1 MSSRLSTQ
9 HSALSTES
17 ALVIF
22 AKAPIPGQVK
32 TRLCPPLTPDEAASL
47 HGSFV
52 LDAIE
57 RSTFDVRRSNRYAE
71 RSRRSLEPRTS
82 NFFDRFVACAPSAS
96 HVFFKIIEERHGVQL
111 LDQIGEDLGARMDQ
125 AFRAIFAR
133 GYQRVLV
140 VGTDL
145 PSLPGAC
152 YTQALSLLADHDL
165 VLGPSLDGGYYLIG
179 LRRSVPELFVGMP
192 WSTDRVFSLTRAK
205 AEALGLKTGLLPTWR
220 DVDTIEDLL
229 ALIDETGL
237 EAPSH
242 GGSRVTGLRAGALP
256 PSRGFRR
263 TGRPAEARH
272 ESRGRPSPLAPSLS
286 ARTAGVLRLLVSR
299 LGARTGAAGTRLG
312 Y

>member
-1 MSSRLSTQ
+1 MRSKADGSSR
-9 HSALSTES
+9 TES
-17 ALVIF
+17 ASTPPHSSPLTPHAALVIF

-52 LDAIE
+52 LDAL
-57 RSTFDVRRSNRYAE
+57 E
-71 RSRRSLEPRTS
+71 RSRDDRTTGRVTL
-82 NFFDRFVACAPSAS
+82 NRVPLDRFVACAPSAS

-152 YTQALSLLADHDL
+152 YTEALSLLADHDL

-179 LRRSVPELFVGMP
+179 LRGPAPELFVGMP
-192 WSTDRVFSLTRAK
+192 WSTDRVCALTQAK
-205 AEALGLKTGLLPTWR
+205 ADALGLKTGLLPTWR

-237 EAPSH
+237 EAPCH
-242 GGSRVTGLRAGALP
+242 GGSRV
-256 PSRGFRR
+256 
-263 TGRPAEARH
+263 
-272 ESRGRPSPLAPSLS
+272 RPSPLAPSLS
-286 ARTAGVLRLLVSR
+286 ARTAGVLRLLASR
-299 LGARTGAAGTRLG
+299 LRARPSATRTSGLG
-312 Y
+312 H

>member
-1 MSSRLSTQ
+1 
-9 HSALSTES
+9 
-17 ALVIF
+17 
-22 AKAPIPGQVK
+22 VK

-52 LDAIE
+52 LDAL
-57 RSTFDVRRSNRYAE
+57 E
-71 RSRRSLEPRTS
+71 RSRDERTPGRVTL
-82 NFFDRFVACAPSAS
+82 NRVPLDRFVACAPSAS

-152 YTQALSLLADHDL
+152 YTQALGLLADHDL

-192 WSTDRVFSLTRAK
+192 WSTDRVCALTRAK

-237 EAPSH
+237 EAPSR
-242 GGSRVTGLRAGALP
+242 GEARVTGLRAGAL
-256 PSRGFRR
+256 
-263 TGRPAEARH
+263 RPAEARH

-286 ARTAGVLRLLVSR
+286 ARTAGVLRLLASR
-299 LGARTGAAGTRLG
+299 LRARPGATRIA
-312 Y
+312 

>member
-1 MSSRLSTQ
+1 MRSKADGSSR
-9 HSALSTES
+9 TES
-17 ALVIF
+17 ASTPPHSSPLTPHAALVIF

-52 LDAIE
+52 LDAL
-57 RSTFDVRRSNRYAE
+57 E
-71 RSRRSLEPRTS
+71 RSRDDRTPGRVTL
-82 NFFDRFVACAPSAS
+82 NRVPLDRFVACAPSAS

-179 LRRSVPELFVGMP
+179 LRRPAPELFVGMP
-192 WSTDRVFSLTRAK
+192 WSTDRVCALTRAK

-242 GGSRVTGLRAGALP
+242 GGARVTGLRAGALP
-256 PSRGFRR
+256 PAEALRR
-263 TGRPAEARH
+263 AGRPAEARD
-272 ESRGRPSPLAPSLS
+272 ESRVRPSPLAPSLS
-286 ARTAGVLRLLVSR
+286 ARTAGVLRLLASR
-299 LGARTGAAGTRLG
+299 LGARPSATRIAGL
-312 Y
+312 